1 MAALDAM
8 RIDPFS
14 GDIVRLHAD
23 ERAAWRRRVGSYRIF
38 FDVYP
43 DQLIVDVVD
52 IDRRTSTTY
61 RGLDKPASLLR
72 PGSQES

>member
-8 RIDPFS
+8 RTDPFS
-14 GDIVRLHAD
+14 GDIVRLHAG

-43 DQLIVDVVD
+43 DQLLVDVVE
-52 IDRRTSTTY
+52 IHRRTSKTY
-61 RGLDKPASLLR
+61 
-72 PGSQES
+72 